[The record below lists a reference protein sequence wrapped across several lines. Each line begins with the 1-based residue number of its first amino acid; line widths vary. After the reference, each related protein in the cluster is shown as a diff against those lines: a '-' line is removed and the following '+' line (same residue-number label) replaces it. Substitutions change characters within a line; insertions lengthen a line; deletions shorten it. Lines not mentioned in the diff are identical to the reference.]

1 MKRVNKHSLFLF
13 LKVKTMADNKLALER
28 MFSLCEK
35 LEKKQIDFVS
45 FIDEFERICFND
57 VAYNGV
63 QHFADGYR
71 EASVSTLMK
80 YVLRA
85 YDNDA
90 KALRRLEVDLDIEDY
105 DLSNDIIVYHL

>member
-1 MKRVNKHSLFLF
+1 
-13 LKVKTMADNKLALER
+13 MADNKRALEK
-28 MFSLCEK
+28 MLNLCDK
-35 LEKKQIDFVS
+35 LQKKQIDFVG

-57 VAYNGV
+57 VYYNGV

-85 YDNDA
+85 YDGDA
-90 KALRRLEVDLDIEDY
+90 KAMRRLEVDLSIEDY
-105 DLSNDIIVYHL
+105 DLSNDIKVIHI